1 MDEKSYN
8 AILEYL
14 ETSYSGAKML
24 DDIEC
29 MCRLSRA
36 IAAFEADP
44 EEEIYRRLQRA
55 VLQQIEVNWNLLLI
69 KESLLTKR
77 ASFSMI

>member
-29 MCRLSRA
+29 MCRL
-36 IAAFEADP
+36 
-44 EEEIYRRLQRA
+44 LQRTNQGERQPCA
-55 VLQQIEVNWNLLLI
+55 DEKQMPARFKAECGGYLSD
-69 KESLLTKR
+69 ESGNE
-77 ASFSMI
+77 

>member
-1 MDEKSYN
+1 MRTKKMDEKNYN

-44 EEEIYRRLQRA
+44 EEEIFT
-55 VLQQIEVNWNLLLI
+55 EDF
-69 KESLLTKR
+69 KERYYSR
-77 ASFSMI
+77 